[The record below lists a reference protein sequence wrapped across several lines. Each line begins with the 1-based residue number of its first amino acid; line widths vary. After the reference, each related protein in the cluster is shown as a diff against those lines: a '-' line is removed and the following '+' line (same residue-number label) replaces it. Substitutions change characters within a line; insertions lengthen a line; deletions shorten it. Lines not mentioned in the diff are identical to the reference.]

1 MHDNGDVTTCDAPNR
16 MRCMIMVMSLHV
28 IPQQNEVHDN
38 GDVTTC
44 DPPNRM
50 RCMIMV
56 MSLHVMPLAE

>member
-1 MHDNGDVTTCDAPNR
+1 
-16 MRCMIMVMSLHV
+16 MIMVMSPHVMAPGRMRYMIMVMSPHV
-28 IPQQNEVHDN
+28 IPRQNEVHDN

-44 DPPNRM
+44 DPPSRM